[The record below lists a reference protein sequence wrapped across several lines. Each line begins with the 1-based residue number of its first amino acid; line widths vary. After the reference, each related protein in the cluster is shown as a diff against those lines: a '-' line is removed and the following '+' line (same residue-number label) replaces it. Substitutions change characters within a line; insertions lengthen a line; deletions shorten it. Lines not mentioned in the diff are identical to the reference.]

1 MRLLSFLLTIAL
13 LSTTTLL
20 AQKAPLR
27 RSDAFLGFHFDF
39 HASRWDT
46 VGGSIRPGMLDSFL
60 LATRPDYVQVDS
72 KGHPGVVSYP
82 SKYGTQVAFFK
93 KDALRMWREATLR
106 QGVPLFV
113 HYSGV
118 WDDAALAVHPN
129 WAIMNAKGEKSTS
142 KTAFWSAYLD
152 SLMIPQLRE
161 LAEVYKIDGVWVD
174 GDCWAVEAD
183 YSPQGIAA
191 FQQAT
196 GIKTVPKSA
205 EDPDFLPFIEFQR
218 SQFKKHVQRYV
229 DAVHQTHP
237 NFQITSN
244 WAYSSMMPEP
254 ITLKL
259 DFLSGDLS
267 PNNSVYSAA
276 FQARCLALQGKP
288 WDLMAWSFS
297 RSWDKA
303 KEGVHT
309 DKSLVQLQQEAAEV
323 IAMGGGYQSYWT
335 QNEDASIRPYT
346 FQRMG
351 ELAKFCRARQAF
363 SHKNK
368 IVPQVGIL
376 YSTSAWKKTK
386 TSVYGDGGTQN
397 MQGILY
403 LLLDGQHPSEILM
416 EHHLD
421 GRMDQ
426 YGLLVVPEWTGID
439 EAVKEKL
446 LAYTRKGGNLMIIG
460 GKAVKDFEKEL
471 GVTFIG
477 EPKELGHY
485 QNYFGYGPSKAGMKG
500 WFQEVQLAA
509 GQASLGSISKSW
521 DFGRNPMPF
530 SSISSYG
537 QGKIIGIYHD
547 LGQTYNQYRAE
558 PLRKIMIDLVD
569 QVFPKQALEI
579 SGSSLVHTILS
590 EKDGKTVIHLINT
603 GGQHANPNNFSYEEL
618 PPLHNISLRYRPAK
632 MPKRIT
638 WQPSKQVLPFKVE
651 QDGRILVKIP
661 SLEVHGALVIE

>member
-1 MRLLSFLLTIAL
+1 MRLFHLLITSL
-13 LSTTTLL
+13 LL
-20 AQKAPLR
+20 ATTAQAQKTPLR

-39 HASRWDT
+39 HASRNDT
-46 VGGSIRPGMLDSFL
+46 VGGTIRPGMLDTFL
-60 LATRPDYVQVDS
+60 RATRPDYVQVDC
-72 KGHPGVVSYP
+72 KGHPGVTSYP

-118 WDDAALAVHPN
+118 WDDAAVAAHPN

-142 KTAFWSAYLD
+142 KTAFWSPYLD

-161 LAEVYKIDGVWVD
+161 LAEVYKIDGAWVD
-174 GDCWAVEAD
+174 GDCWAVEGD

-196 GIKTVPKSA
+196 GIKTIPKSL
-205 EDPDFLPFIEFQR
+205 EEPGFLPFIEFQR

-237 NFQITSN
+237 QFQITSN

-254 ITLKL
+254 ITLDL

-323 IAMGGGYQSYWT
+323 IAMGGGFQSYWT
-335 QNEDASIRPYT
+335 QNNDASIRPYT
-346 FQRMG
+346 FQRMA
-351 ELAKFCRARQAF
+351 ELASFCRARQTI

-403 LLLDGQHPSEILM
+403 LLMDGQHSTEILM

-421 GRMDQ
+421 GRQDQ
-426 YGLLVVPEWTGID
+426 YGLLVVPEWVGMD

-446 LAYTRKGGNLMIIG
+446 LAYARNGGSLMIIG

-471 GVTFIG
+471 NVTFIG
-477 EPKELGHY
+477 APKELEAY
-485 QNYFGYGPSKAGMKG
+485 QNYMGYGTYKAGLKG
-500 WFQEVQLAA
+500 WFQEVKLIWEP
-509 GQASLGSISKSW
+509 GTMGSISTSW
-521 DFGRNPMPF
+521 DFGKNTMPF
-530 SSISSYG
+530 CSINRYG

-547 LGQTYNQYRAE
+547 LGNNYNNYRSEA
-558 PLRKIMIDLVD
+558 LRKYMIDLVD
-569 QVFPKQALEI
+569 HVFPQQALEI
-579 SGSSLVHTILS
+579 KGSSLVHTILS
-590 EKDGKTVIHLINT
+590 KKDNKTVIHLINS
-603 GGQHANPNNFSYEEL
+603 GGQHANPNNYSYEEL
-618 PPLHNISLRYRPAK
+618 PPLYGISLLLRPEK
-632 MPKRIT
+632 TPKRVI
-638 WQPSKQVLPFKVE
+638 WQPGNQVLPFKTE
-651 QDGRILVKIP
+651 KDGRIRVAIP
-661 SLEVHGALVIE
+661 KLEVHGAVVIE